1 MSSAFENTV
10 GRVGIPYFALPFCT
24 IATCTFFSIK
34 PESTTTLVSD
44 DSTFENNDFEI
55 EDFNNQTEIVVD
67 WCKFGQG
74 VLLSMGQVYAINDF
88 RTSTIMNIAVFLASP
103 LLFITSTIGA
113 LFGSLAGE
121 LQTSQCGN
129 LIIFLPLRF
138 YVKSILAHFRRLQ
151 TALVT
156 ILEDLIFNYWKS
168 FVLANVKDFQNF
180 RAGKMIKTAVTDLLK
195 SSAKVDFTHF
205 T

>member
-34 PESTTTLVSD
+34 PESTTALVSD

-138 YVKSILAHFRRLQ
+138 YVKSILAHFRR
-151 TALVT
+151 
-156 ILEDLIFNYWKS
+156 S
-168 FVLANVKDFQNF
+168 
-180 RAGKMIKTAVTDLLK
+180 KTAV
-195 SSAKVDFTHF
+195 
-205 T
+205 

>member
-1 MSSAFENTV
+1 MFISIIIELNYGKSNNSKQNTSYLFSILLSSAFENTV

-34 PESTTTLVSD
+34 PESTSTLVSN

-55 EDFNNQTEIVVD
+55 EDFNNQTDIDVD

-113 LFGSLAGE
+113 LFGSLAGKLKAHNVE
-121 LQTSQCGN
+121 
-129 LIIFLPLRF
+129 
-138 YVKSILAHFRRLQ
+138 ILLFSCH
-151 TALVT
+151 
-156 ILEDLIFNYWKS
+156 
-168 FVLANVKDFQNF
+168 
-180 RAGKMIKTAVTDLLK
+180 
-195 SSAKVDFTHF
+195 SAFT
-205 T
+205 

>member
-34 PESTTTLVSD
+34 PESTSTLVSN

-55 EDFNNQTEIVVD
+55 EDFNNQTDIDVD

-113 LFGSLAGE
+113 LFGSLAGK
-121 LQTSQCGN
+121 LQ
-129 LIIFLPLRF
+129 
-138 YVKSILAHFRRLQ
+138 AHS
-151 TALVT
+151 VE
-156 ILEDLIFNYWKS
+156 I
-168 FVLANVKDFQNF
+168 
-180 RAGKMIKTAVTDLLK
+180 
-195 SSAKVDFTHF
+195 
-205 T
+205 

>member
-1 MSSAFENTV
+1 M
-10 GRVGIPYFALPFCT
+10 
-24 IATCTFFSIK
+24 
-34 PESTTTLVSD
+34 SD

-121 LQTSQCGN
+121 LLSSQCGN
-129 LIIFLPLRF
+129 L
-138 YVKSILAHFRRLQ
+138 
-151 TALVT
+151 
-156 ILEDLIFNYWKS
+156 
-168 FVLANVKDFQNF
+168 ANVKDSQKFKIQ
-180 RAGKMIKTAVTDLLK
+180 
-195 SSAKVDFTHF
+195 SW
-205 T
+205 